1 MAIKPEKTVLP
12 PYISYKTLT
21 NFINGLRETGIPHQI
36 DKSVLRTM
44 SGAVQSATIA
54 SLKFLG
60 LINSSA
66 IPTKH
71 LKQLV
76 ETDGDNYIA
85 ALKDVLV
92 ESYSFL
98 LKNGINI
105 EQATGTQVE
114 NKFKE
119 QGVSGSTITKCVAF
133 FLAAAKDAGIKV
145 SSHVRP
151 PAIKRT
157 VNSQKVDGVSPTKKN
172 MRMKTRD
179 AAFQGSNQTNMPP
192 ANTQPN
198 SSSWYEQLLAK
209 FPAFD
214 PTWDNDTKKAW
225 FEAFNDLMKKGAQP

>member
-1 MAIKPEKTVLP
+1 MDLIMASKSEKPVLP
-12 PYISYKTLT
+12 PYISYKTFI
-21 NFINGLRETGIPHQI
+21 NFISGLRETGIPHQI

-44 SGAVQSATIA
+44 SGAIQSATIA
-54 SLKFLG
+54 SLKFLD
-60 LINSSA
+60 LINQNA
-66 IPTKH
+66 IPTDK

-76 ETDGDNYIA
+76 ETDGDNYTIA
-85 ALKDVLV
+85 FRNVLV
-92 ESYSFL
+92 ESYAFM

-157 VNSQKVDGVSPTKKN
+157 PKERLSQAKRNNNDDGGTSK
-172 MRMKTRD
+172 
-179 AAFQGSNQTNMPP
+179 GNQTPP
-192 ANTQPN
+192 PN
-198 SSSWYEQLLAK
+198 PSNAQTNWHEQLLAK
-209 FPAFD
+209 FPSFD
-214 PTWDNDTKKAW
+214 PTWDDDTKKAW
-225 FEAFNDLMKKGAQP
+225 FSAFNELMKKGAGS